1 MHVLRLQQK
10 MMEGPAMVTSTAA
23 KPLIGRRIAVPDK
36 NGDLVGPSLEDKGHR
51 CSMVLSASGRA
62 GA

>member
-1 MHVLRLQQK
+1 
-10 MMEGPAMVTSTAA
+10 MVTSTAA